1 MAQPHPSTPV
11 RWLTTA
17 QVASIFRVGA
27 VTVTRWAMDG
37 KLTSIRTPGGH
48 RHYNADQVAR
58 LLTSLTCEAVGQDT
72 RPHSP

>member
-1 MAQPHPSTPV
+1 MGQPHPPTPV

-37 KLTSIRTPGGH
+37 KLMR
-48 RHYNADQVAR
+48 
-58 LLTSLTCEAVGQDT
+58 
-72 RPHSP
+72 